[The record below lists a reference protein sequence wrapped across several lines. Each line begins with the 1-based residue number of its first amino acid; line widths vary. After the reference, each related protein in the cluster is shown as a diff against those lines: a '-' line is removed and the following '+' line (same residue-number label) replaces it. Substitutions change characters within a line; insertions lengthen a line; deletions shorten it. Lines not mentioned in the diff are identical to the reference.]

1 LGVLGVISP
10 WNNPLTMTN
19 KLLFPA
25 LVTANSVVLKPS
37 EETLLVI
44 DFFVRITNEVLPE
57 GVLQIAHG
65 DAKTGKVLVDA
76 NIDKA
81 APFAVAS
88 SFENTSQICT
98 FIERIYVD
106 ELIAG
111 ELEHK
116 VVASSRRY
124 QASPWAQNNVNI
136 AQSYAACQSK
146 SHYELPFIQ
155 PTDVTNITPYR
166 VL

>member
-37 EETLLVI
+37 EETPLVI
-44 DFFVRITNEVLPE
+44 DFFVRIINEVLPE

-116 VVASSRRY
+116 VVALS
-124 QASPWAQNNVNI
+124 
-136 AQSYAACQSK
+136 SK
-146 SHYELPFIQ
+146 SLGSK
-155 PTDVTNITPYR
+155 
-166 VL
+166 